1 MAGMVRLGLALF
13 GEAGR
18 ERLGSVGM
26 AWQASLGK
34 ERLGTAGHGRLGMA
48 WQVPDRQGT
57 AG

>member
-1 MAGMVRLGLALF
+1 LALF

-18 ERLGSVGM
+18 ERVGSVGV